1 LQTFIE
7 LYRKLLISWKAVH
20 CVVAVCIV
28 AMKIGWTVSVT
39 HGLKSIKH
47 KTGCKQKLTIVDNM
61 TLMSIRKTAIHTGS
75 SEC

>member
-1 LQTFIE
+1 
-7 LYRKLLISWKAVH
+7 
-20 CVVAVCIV
+20 
-28 AMKIGWTVSVT
+28 MKIGWTVNVT
-39 HGLKSIKH
+39 HGLKSIKQ